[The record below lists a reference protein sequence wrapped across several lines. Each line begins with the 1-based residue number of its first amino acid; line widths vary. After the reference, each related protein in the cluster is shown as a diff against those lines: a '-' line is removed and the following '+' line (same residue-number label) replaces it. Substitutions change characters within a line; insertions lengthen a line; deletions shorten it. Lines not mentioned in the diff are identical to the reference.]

1 MTFQKV
7 VLGVLFLCA
16 SSVLVLASETAS
28 GRLDVKVGEE
38 YYVCNCPGCDCH
50 TISSSAKGKCSCGN
64 DLVKAKV
71 TQVKGETAHFKAD
84 GWKEERPFGLVGKY
98 TCACGPTCT
107 CKTISQKPGT
117 CGCGKELKKVGA

>member
-16 SSVLVLASETAS
+16 SSLLVLASESST
-28 GRLDVKVGEE
+28 GKLDVKVGEE

-50 TISSSAKGKCSCGN
+50 TISSKKGKCSCGN
-64 DLVKAKV
+64 DLVTAKV

-84 GWKEERPFGLVGKY
+84 GWKEERPFSLVGKY